1 MPAPAAALGAGKL
14 AAGTL
19 GNRRTLLWLL
29 LVVFGIPLGFIAVL
43 AAMIGGLSAT
53 LTAPGAGIT
62 YEPSAYALSDIPA
75 AYLVSYQAAGSQ
87 YGVGWEYLAAIGKI
101 ESDQGRGS
109 AAGIRSGVNFAGC
122 CAGPMQFSIIGS
134 GGGTWGTYGVDGDDD
149 GRRDVYDPDDAI
161 PGAAN
166 YLKASGAP
174 ADWDRALFAY
184 NHAAWYVADVKAL
197 AERYRGD
204 PVGIGG
210 IPAGS
215 GESQTLPIGVSWLL
229 AVPGTGAVCDRRI
242 VPDVELLLERYKM
255 ALGDC
260 YSAGGPHK
268 ALGEHPIGLAT
279 DLVPGR
285 GGSWDL
291 LAKAAR
297 DFGWRESCG
306 STGCAG
312 QLPAPFR
319 FIGWNGYPGH
329 GDPAHVGAKA
339 HLHFSWQHTPTLP
352 GTPAARV
359 QTLLPA
365 AAPAPSRPERRD
377 DARRDRP

>member
-1 MPAPAAALGAGKL
+1 
-14 AAGTL
+14 
-19 GNRRTLLWLL
+19 
-29 LVVFGIPLGFIAVL
+29 
-43 AAMIGGLSAT
+43 
-53 LTAPGAGIT
+53 
-62 YEPSAYALSDIPA
+62 
-75 AYLVSYQAAGSQ
+75 
-87 YGVGWEYLAAIGKI
+87 
-101 ESDQGRGS
+101 
-109 AAGIRSGVNFAGC
+109 
-122 CAGPMQFSIIGS
+122 
-134 GGGTWGTYGVDGDDD
+134 
-149 GRRDVYDPDDAI
+149 
-161 PGAAN
+161 
-166 YLKASGAP
+166 
-174 ADWDRALFAY
+174 
-184 NHAAWYVADVKAL
+184 
-197 AERYRGD
+197 
-204 PVGIGG
+204 
-210 IPAGS
+210 
-215 GESQTLPIGVSWLL
+215 
-229 AVPGTGAVCDRRI
+229 
-242 VPDVELLLERYKM
+242 M

-285 GGSWDL
+285 GGSWEL